1 MRFDV
6 SEQQVRMSQLYNKL
20 PPQMQS
26 PCNIVVPTM
35 QWVKDFYVMECLLTA
50 HKPFVLIGQRASG
63 KSTLMKEMLFAQT
76 QQFCDRLLADHV
88 GCTWRTDANTFK

>member
-1 MRFDV
+1 M

-50 HKPFVLIGQRASG
+50 HKPFVVIGQRASG

-76 QQFCDRLLADHV
+76 QQFCDRLLVDHV